1 MNWCLADSWHSWGG
15 MEWEKGEV
23 FEGRGG
29 YDRLE
34 MAVAESETIFN
45 LLEVQKGNDLRQI
58 LLEKYEGRFR

>member
-1 MNWCLADSWHSWGG
+1 

-34 MAVAESETIFN
+34 MAVAESETVFN